1 MYVNMTAIQAD
12 VLVSNKVNIPGGES
26 VNLLVIHKVIFNI
39 SDAIIISTGVEAFEF
54 AQEFWW

>member
-26 VNLLVIHKVIFNI
+26 VNLFVIHE
-39 SDAIIISTGVEAFEF
+39 II
-54 AQEFWW
+54 

>member
-26 VNLLVIHKVIFNI
+26 VNLFVIHKVIYI
-39 SDAIIISTGVEAFEF
+39 KT
-54 AQEFWW
+54 